1 MMAHWDDSGTA
12 VGYEGKKGDKLIAKS
27 LRGKKVKVKQKA
39 SKKVSKPTKVPL
51 GKSVVMLDEGED
63 LDHLY
68 NLFGVSDEQDIQ
80 GVVDGSVGED
90 W

>member
-1 MMAHWDDSGTA
+1 M
-12 VGYEGKKGDKLIAKS
+12 K
-27 LRGKKVKVKQKA
+27 RKVT
-39 SKKVSKPTKVPL
+39 KKVSKPTKVPL

-63 LDHLY
+63 LDNLY
-68 NLFGVSDEQDIQ
+68 NIFGVSDEQDIQ

>member
-1 MMAHWDDSGTA
+1 M
-12 VGYEGKKGDKLIAKS
+12 K
-27 LRGKKVKVKQKA
+27 RKVT
-39 SKKVSKPTKVPL
+39 KKVSKPTKVPL

-63 LDHLY
+63 LDNLY

>member
-1 MMAHWDDSGTA
+1 MAHWDDSGTA

-27 LRGKKVKVKQKA
+27 LCGKKVKVKQKA

>member
-1 MMAHWDDSGTA
+1 MAHWDDSGTA

>member
-1 MMAHWDDSGTA
+1 MAHWDDSGTA

-63 LDHLY
+63 LDNLY

>member
-1 MMAHWDDSGTA
+1 M
-12 VGYEGKKGDKLIAKS
+12 
-27 LRGKKVKVKQKA
+27 KQKA

-63 LDHLY
+63 LDNLY
-68 NLFGVSDEQDIQ
+68 NIFGVSDEQDIQ